1 MIRAGRGH
9 LVRTLADLAAQQGV
23 SSQRYRKLKPYEAAG
38 FPERISSARA
48 RTRLYDGEQVDAY
61 LLGKPVPSLPER
73 DDDNDLLDRQE
84 CAAELGVSPRSW
96 DAYKNDP
103 LLTGHMAKVGGV
115 EHWPRGIVHQ
125 FHNSRP
131 GKATMTGRPKGAGDQ
146 IPRDQL
152 PALTAQLVDTG
163 PTTSAAGVVQ
173 VASVVTDSIGKSVST
188 PLGELK
194 NAKVGSD
201 STLSAPSQVINRSSA
216 CERGPGRHDR
226 EKAMAD
232 RV

>member
-23 SSQRYRKLKPYEAAG
+23 SSHRYRKLKPYEAVG
-38 FPERISSARA
+38 FPPRISSARA

-61 LLGKPVPSLPER
+61 LLGKPVPSLPDH

-96 DAYKNDP
+96 DAYKNGP

-115 EHWPRGIVHQ
+115 EHWPRSIVHQ

-131 GKATMTGRPKGAGDQ
+131 GKALNRQDRTTTPTAPTVHHPTDGIVTTTLDGPTPLA
-146 IPRDQL
+146 
-152 PALTAQLVDTG
+152 PALVRGERYEGRT
-163 PTTSAAGVVQ
+163 
-173 VASVVTDSIGKSVST
+173 VTFH
-188 PLGELK
+188 
-194 NAKVGSD
+194 
-201 STLSAPSQVINRSSA
+201 QR
-216 CERGPGRHDR
+216 RGPP
-226 EKAMAD
+226 A
-232 RV
+232 

>member
-9 LVRTLADLAAQQGV
+9 LVRTLVDLAAQQGV

-115 EHWPRGIVHQ
+115 EHWPRGIVHE
-125 FHNSRP
+125 FRNSRP
-131 GKATMTGRPKGAGDQ
+131 GKVLNRQDRTTTAAAPPSATPSTALSPRTSRPSPPSSGANGMGGAPPPPAV
-146 IPRDQL
+146 IPHQR
-152 PALTAQLVDTG
+152 
-163 PTTSAAGVVQ
+163 
-173 VASVVTDSIGKSVST
+173 
-188 PLGELK
+188 
-194 NAKVGSD
+194 
-201 STLSAPSQVINRSSA
+201 
-216 CERGPGRHDR
+216 RGPPARWRRHPVPHHRHHTPPDALITAR
-226 EKAMAD
+226 TT
-232 RV
+232 

>member
-9 LVRTLADLAAQQGV
+9 LVRTLGDLAAQQGV

-38 FPERISSARA
+38 FPPRISSVRA

-61 LLGKPVPSLPER
+61 LLGKPVPVLPER
-73 DDDNDLLDRQE
+73 DDDYDLLGRQE

-96 DAYKNDP
+96 DAYKSHP

-131 GKATMTGRPKGAGDQ
+131 GRALNRQGRTTTAAAPPVHHPADDIVTVTLDGPTPLA
-146 IPRDQL
+146 
-152 PALTAQLVDTG
+152 PALVPGERHEGRTATFRRH
-163 PTTSAAGVVQ
+163 PSPKAWPSRPRATASATSPPAPHPHR
-173 VASVVTDSIGKSVST
+173 T
-188 PLGELK
+188 P
-194 NAKVGSD
+194 
-201 STLSAPSQVINRSSA
+201 
-216 CERGPGRHDR
+216 
-226 EKAMAD
+226 
-232 RV
+232 

>member
-9 LVRTLADLAAQQGV
+9 LVRTLGDLAAQQGV

-38 FPERISSARA
+38 FPPRISSVRA

-61 LLGKPVPSLPER
+61 LLGKPVPALPER
-73 DDDNDLLDRQE
+73 DDDYDLLDRQE

-96 DAYKNDP
+96 DAYKSHP

-131 GKATMTGRPKGAGDQ
+131 GRALNRQGRTTTAAAPPRPPPRRRHRHRHPGRPDPAG
-146 IPRDQL
+146 PR
-152 PALTAQLVDTG
+152 P
-163 PTTSAAGVVQ
+163 
-173 VASVVTDSIGKSVST
+173 
-188 PLGELK
+188 
-194 NAKVGSD
+194 
-201 STLSAPSQVINRSSA
+201 R
-216 CERGPGRHDR
+216 PGRTARRAHRHLPPPPLTKGVALPLEGDGIR
-226 EKAMAD
+226 YLTTGTTPPPDALITA
-232 RV
+232 